1 MMKKFL
7 LSLTTAIAFNCLC
20 FVGQASAV
28 QYTPNFKGTEITEF
42 VNIVGKNL
50 KKTMVV
56 DPNVRGKINVRS
68 YDLLSE
74 KQYYQFFLNV
84 LEVYG
89 YAAVKMDNNVI
100 KIIRNKDAK
109 TAAIPVVGNNSNILG
124 DEMVTRVVEV
134 KNVTVRELVPLLRQ
148 LSDQAGGGNVVNYDP
163 ANVIMLTGTAST
175 VNRLVKIIERVDRA
189 GDQDVEIIKLTYAS
203 AGEMV
208 RIIEAMNKPTS
219 GKSGQP
225 TFLIPKIV
233 ADERSNSV
241 IVSGEIKARERVI
254 RLVKRLD
261 SELKSNGNTR
271 VYYLKYSKAEDL
283 VKVLQGVSDS
293 IASEKKSG
301 KTKGRSSS
309 KKRDVSIEAHESTN
323 ALVITAQP
331 DMLRSLEEVIRQLD
345 QRRAQVL
352 VEAIIVEVFES
363 DGVSLG
369 LQWGNKEIGFTQF
382 NNGTTSI
389 SAVAAGAKA
398 AQETQGEIVP
408 AVFASD
414 TGEKI
419 SEEYRKNSVEGDF
432 SLLGAALGSA
442 TGLVTGIAKGD
453 WGAILQAVSTDTNS
467 NILATPS
474 ITTLDNEEAYFIVGQ
489 EVPIITGSATG
500 TNNTNPFQTVDRQE
514 VGIKLRV
521 TPQVNEGNA
530 VQLVIEQEVSSVSGT
545 TGVDISIN
553 KREIKT
559 TVMTDSGDTVILGG
573 LIDEDVQE
581 SVQKVPILGDIPIIG
596 HLFKST
602 KSTTRKRNLMV
613 FLRATIVRDSALMT
627 EISES
632 KYNFIRADQ
641 IRRQEEGLSLMSDE
655 NMPILPEWQDSLTL
669 PPSFKEYQEK
679 LDDKNVELSKPPEKN
694 VELPRTVEN
703 DIEISKSVENDIEIS
718 KSVENDT
725 EISKS
730 VENDIEIPKPPT
742 DLEEKQ

>member
-1 MMKKFL
+1 MIKQFL
-7 LSLTTAIAFNCLC
+7 LILTTAIAINCLC
-20 FVGQASAV
+20 FVGQASAA
-28 QYTPNFKGTEITEF
+28 QYSPNFKGTEITEF

-50 KKTMVV
+50 KKTMIV

-68 YDLLSE
+68 YDLLTE

-89 YAAVKMDNNVI
+89 YAAVEMDNNIV

-109 TAAIPVVGNNSNILG
+109 TASIPVVGDKSNIMG

-189 GDQDVEIIKLTYAS
+189 GDQDVEIIKLKFAS

-208 RIIEAMNKPTS
+208 RIIEAMNKPTG
-219 GKSGQP
+219 GKAGQP

-233 ADERSNSV
+233 ADDRSNSV
-241 IVSGEIKARERVI
+241 IVSGEVKARERVA

-261 SELKSNGNTR
+261 SELESNGNTR

-293 IASEKKSG
+293 IASEAKAA
-301 KTKGRSSS
+301 KTKTRTS

-323 ALVITAQP
+323 ALIITAQP
-331 DMLRSLEEVIRQLD
+331 DMLRSLEAVIRQLD
-345 QRRAQVL
+345 VRRAQVL
-352 VEAIIVEVFES
+352 VEAIIVEVFET

-369 LQWGNKEIGFTQF
+369 VQWYNEAGGFTQF
-382 NNGTTSI
+382 TNGPASI
-389 SAVAAGAKA
+389 SSVAAGVQA
-398 AQETQGEIVP
+398 AEGEPGNTVTTIDSNGNPVTTTNP
-408 AVFASD
+408 STD
-414 TGEKI
+414 
-419 SEEYRKNSVEGDF
+419 GDY
-432 SLLGAALGSA
+432 SILAQVLGNVSGMMF
-442 TGLVTGIAKGD
+442 GIAKND
-453 WGAILQAVSTDTNS
+453 WGAIVNAVSSDTNS

-489 EVPIITGSATG
+489 EVPIITGSQTG
-500 TNNTNPFQTVDRQE
+500 SNNSNPFQTVDRQE

-559 TVMTDSGDTVILGG
+559 TVMAESGDTVVLGG

-581 SVQKVPILGDIPIIG
+581 SVQKVPILGDIPILG
-596 HLFKST
+596 H
-602 KSTTRKRNLMV
+602 
-613 FLRATIVRDSALMT
+613 
-627 EISES
+627 
-632 KYNFIRADQ
+632 
-641 IRRQEEGLSLMSDE
+641 
-655 NMPILPEWQDSLTL
+655 
-669 PPSFKEYQEK
+669 
-679 LDDKNVELSKPPEKN
+679 
-694 VELPRTVEN
+694 
-703 DIEISKSVENDIEIS
+703 
-718 KSVENDT
+718 
-725 EISKS
+725 
-730 VENDIEIPKPPT
+730 
-742 DLEEKQ
+742 

>member
-7 LSLTTAIAFNCLC
+7 LTLTIAIAINCLS

-28 QYTPNFKGTEITEF
+28 QYSPNFKGTEIIEF

-50 KKTMVV
+50 KKTMIV

-68 YDLLSE
+68 YDMLSE
-74 KQYYQFFLNV
+74 QQYYQFFLNV

-89 YAAVKMDNNVI
+89 YAAVEMDNNII

-109 TAAIPVVGNNSNILG
+109 TAAIPVVGNNSNIIG

-189 GDQDVEIIKLTYAS
+189 GDQDVQIIKLKYAS

-219 GKSGQP
+219 GKAGQP

-233 ADERSNSV
+233 ADDRSNSV
-241 IVSGEIKARERVI
+241 IVSGEVKARERVA
-254 RLVKRLD
+254 RLIKRLD
-261 SELKSNGNTR
+261 SELESNGNTY
-271 VYYLKYSKAEDL
+271 VHYLKYSKAEDL

-293 IASEKKSG
+293 ISSEAKPATTKSR
-301 KTKGRSSS
+301 TS

-331 DMLRSLEEVIRQLD
+331 DMLRSLKEVIRQLD
-345 QRRAQVL
+345 KRRAQVL

-369 LQWGNKEIGFTQF
+369 VQWGNENFGFTQF
-382 NNGTTSI
+382 TNGPATI
-389 SAVAAGAKA
+389 SSVAAGVKA
-398 AQETQGEIVP
+398 AESRPGTPGSTVTFDGTTTVNP
-408 AVFASD
+408 AGND
-414 TGEKI
+414 T
-419 SEEYRKNSVEGDF
+419 EGDF

-442 TGLVTGIAKGD
+442 SGLVSGIVTGD
-453 WGAILQAVSTDTNS
+453 WAAIIQAVSTDTNS

-500 TNNTNPFQTVDRQE
+500 SNNANPFQTVDRQE

-559 TVMTDSGDTVILGG
+559 TVMAESGNTVVLGG

-581 SVQKVPILGDIPIIG
+581 SVQKVPLLGDIPFIG

-602 KSTTRKRNLMV
+602 SNSTRKRNLMV
-613 FLRATIVRDSALMT
+613 FLRATIVRDSSLMK

-641 IRRQEEGLSLMSDE
+641 IRKHEEGLSLMSNE
-655 NMPILPEWQDSLTL
+655 NMPILPQWQDNLTL
-669 PPSFKEYQEK
+669 PPSFDEYQQK
-679 LDDKNVELSKPPEKN
+679 LGEKN
-694 VELPRTVEN
+694 IEL
-703 DIEISKSVENDIEIS
+703 
-718 KSVENDT
+718 
-725 EISKS
+725 
-730 VENDIEIPKPPT
+730 PKPPVT
-742 DLEEKQ
+742 TEGIAAEEKQ

>member
-7 LSLTTAIAFNCLC
+7 LILTTAIAINCIC
-20 FVGQASAV
+20 FVGQASAAH
-28 QYTPNFKGTEITEF
+28 YTPNFKGTEITEF
-42 VNIVGKNL
+42 VKIVGKNL
-50 KKTMVV
+50 KKTMII

-89 YAAVKMDNNVI
+89 YAAVETDNNIV

-109 TAAIPVVGNNSNILG
+109 TAAIPVIGDNSDIMG

-163 ANVIMLTGTAST
+163 ANVIMLTGTAAT

-189 GDQDVEIIKLTYAS
+189 GDQDVEIIKLKYAS

-219 GKSGQP
+219 GKAGQP

-233 ADERSNSV
+233 ADDRSNSV
-241 IVSGEIKARERVI
+241 IVSGEVKARERVT

-261 SELKSNGNTR
+261 SELESSGNTR
-271 VYYLKYSKAEDL
+271 VYRLKYSKAEDL

-293 IASEKKSG
+293 ISSEATG
-301 KTKGRSSS
+301 TKTKARSS
-309 KKRDVSIEAHESTN
+309 KKRDVSIDAHESTN
-323 ALVITAQP
+323 SLIITAQP
-331 DMLRSLEEVIRQLD
+331 DMLRSLEAVIRQLD
-345 QRRAQVL
+345 VRRAQVL

-363 DGVSLG
+363 DGISLG
-369 LQWGNKEIGFTQF
+369 VQWYNEAGGFTQF
-382 NNGTTSI
+382 TNGPASI
-389 SAVAAGAKA
+389 SSVAAGAKA
-398 AQETQGEIVP
+398 AEDIPGNYVPPVFSPSNGEIVTP
-408 AVFASD
+408 GYTEAS
-414 TGEKI
+414 T
-419 SEEYRKNSVEGDF
+419 NGDY
-432 SLLGAALGSA
+432 SILAQVLGNVSGMMF
-442 TGLVTGIAKGD
+442 GIAKND
-453 WGAILQAVSTDTNS
+453 WGAIVQAVSSDTNS

-500 TNNTNPFQTVDRQE
+500 SNNANPFQTVDRQE

-530 VQLVIEQEVSSVSGT
+530 VQLVIEQEVSSVSGS

-559 TVMTDSGDTVILGG
+559 TVMADSGDTVVLGG

-581 SVQKVPILGDIPIIG
+581 SVQKVPLLGDIPIIG

-602 KSTTRKRNLMV
+602 SSSTRKRNLMV
-613 FLRATIVRDSALMT
+613 FLRATIVRDAGLMN

-641 IRRQEEGLSLMSDE
+641 IRKHEEGLSLMSNE
-655 NMPILPEWQDSLTL
+655 NMPILPQWQDNLTL
-669 PPSFKEYQEK
+669 PPSFDDYQKK
-679 LDDKNVELSKPPEKN
+679 LNDKNIEL
-694 VELPRTVEN
+694 
-703 DIEISKSVENDIEIS
+703 
-718 KSVENDT
+718 
-725 EISKS
+725 
-730 VENDIEIPKPPT
+730 PKPPT
-742 DLEEKQ
+742 ATEGVAAEEKQ

>member
-7 LSLTTAIAFNCLC
+7 LILTTALVFNGLC
-20 FVGQASAV
+20 FVGQASAA
-28 QYTPNFKGTEITEF
+28 QYSPNFKGTEITEF

-50 KKTMVV
+50 KKTMIV

-89 YAAVKMDNNVI
+89 YAAIEMDNNIV
-100 KIIRNKDAK
+100 KIIRDKDAK
-109 TAAIPVVGNNSNILG
+109 TAAIPVVGAKSNVIG

-189 GDQDVEIIKLTYAS
+189 GDQDVEIIKLNYAS
-203 AGEMV
+203 AGEIV
-208 RIIEAMNKPTS
+208 RIIEAMNKSS
-219 GKSGQP
+219 GKAGQD

-233 ADERSNSV
+233 ADDRSNSV
-241 IVSGEIKARERVI
+241 IVSGEVKARERVA

-261 SELKSNGNTR
+261 SELETNGNTR

-293 IASEKKSG
+293 IVSEEKVATTRASNN
-301 KTKGRSSS
+301 KTRE
-309 KKRDVSIEAHESTN
+309 VSIEAHESTN

-331 DMLRSLEEVIRQLD
+331 DMLRSLEAVIRQLD
-345 QRRAQVL
+345 VRRAQVL

-369 LQWGNKEIGFTQF
+369 VQWYNEAGGFTQF
-382 NNGTTSI
+382 TNGPASLSSI
-389 SAVAAGAKA
+389 AAGAQA
-398 AQETQGEIVP
+398 AE
-408 AVFASD
+408 
-414 TGEKI
+414 GEKGSTVI
-419 SEEYRKNSVEGDF
+419 KENGDTVVNPDQNGDYSILAQVLGNVSGMMFGVAKN
-432 SLLGAALGSA
+432 
-442 TGLVTGIAKGD
+442 D
-453 WGAILQAVSTDTNS
+453 WGAIVQAVSSDTNS

-500 TNNTNPFQTVDRQE
+500 SNNTNPFQTVDRQE

-530 VQLVIEQEVSSVSGT
+530 VQLIIEQEVSSVSGT

-559 TVMTDSGDTVILGG
+559 TVMADSGDTVVLGG
-573 LIDEDVQE
+573 LIDEDIQE

-602 KSTTRKRNLMV
+602 SNSTRKRNLMV
-613 FLRATIVRDSALMT
+613 FLRATIVRDSTLMT
-627 EISES
+627 DISEE
-632 KYNFIRADQ
+632 KYNYIRADQ
-641 IRRQEEGLSLMSDE
+641 IRKREEGLSLMSNK
-655 NMPILPEWQDSLTL
+655 NMPILPKWQDKLTL
-669 PPSFKEYQEK
+669 PPSFDEYQQK
-679 LDDKNVELSKPPEKN
+679 LNQKDVDL
-694 VELPRTVEN
+694 
-703 DIEISKSVENDIEIS
+703 
-718 KSVENDT
+718 
-725 EISKS
+725 
-730 VENDIEIPKPPT
+730 PKPPT
-742 DLEEKQ
+742 VTEDK